1 MHRTFCSIRSVV
13 LFALTL
19 LSPLATM
26 ASIQEEFLTFGE
38 PQALSDEKIVTQP
51 SFQSGGK
58 ALQYDDTSW
67 KGVLFRSP
75 LLTFLSL
82 LINEDGSIGPIE
94 VVASSGN
101 SKYDEAIAN
110 QMRNAQRRFN
120 PGTVRGKPAAMRY
133 LYAASYVPEGKQ
145 EAYLKKKEA
154 VAGIVET
161 WTQQHEAEL
170 AQLRSQAHEEQQAER
185 SARRARYPQEAPY
198 RILPSTPVSDSQ
210 LATRILKLRHL
221 LTYCGNDTYHRYGN
235 QLNQYAGGPG
245 FVVNQSDLT
254 PLDRINGYEWKGLV
268 RLEYGLWRFKQWN
281 STQWSDWSYPS
292 GNSPKIE
299 IQLEK
304 KKGVWNWSRRLEGQW
319 VSCEEIAPSGD
330 EG

>member
-1 MHRTFCSIRSVV
+1 MHRTFCNIPSVV
-13 LFALTL
+13 LFAMTL
-19 LSPLATM
+19 LSPPATR

-38 PQALSDEKIVTQP
+38 PQALSDEQLVMQP
-51 SFQSGGK
+51 SVQSSGK

-75 LLTFLSL
+75 LLTYLSL
-82 LINEDGSIGPIE
+82 LINEDGSIGSIE

-101 SKYDEAIAN
+101 SEYDDAIAN
-110 QMRNAQRRFN
+110 QLRDSQRRFK
-120 PGTVRGKPAAMRY
+120 PGTVRGKPLAMRY

-145 EAYLKKKEA
+145 DAYLKKKEA

-161 WTQQHEAEL
+161 WTRQHEAEL
-170 AQLRSQAHEEQQAER
+170 AQLRSQALEEQQAER
-185 SARRARYPQEAPY
+185 SARRARYAQEAPY
-198 RILPSTPVSDSQ
+198 RILPSTPASDSEM
-210 LATRILKLRHL
+210 AIRILKLRHL

-235 QLNQYAGGPG
+235 QLFQYAGGQG

-254 PLDRINGYEWKGLV
+254 PLDRINGYEWKGRV

-281 STQWSDWSYPS
+281 SRQWSDWGYPS

-304 KKGVWNWSRRLEGQW
+304 KKGVWTWSRRPEGQW